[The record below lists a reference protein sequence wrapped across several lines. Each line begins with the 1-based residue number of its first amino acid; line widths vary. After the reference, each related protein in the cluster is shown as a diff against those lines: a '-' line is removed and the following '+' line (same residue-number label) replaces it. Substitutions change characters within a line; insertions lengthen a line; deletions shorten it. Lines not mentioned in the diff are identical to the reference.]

1 MADKKIVLDVVLNT
15 ANSAASLK
23 DIKKSLKELQ
33 DAAIQF
39 GEGTEE
45 FEKISAAAGELKD
58 KLEDVNQAINAKKG
72 TGFEK
77 LGGELG
83 ILGDKINGLDFT
95 GINESVGRFAGQLKS
110 FSFKDIIEG
119 AKGFGQVLGTL
130 GKAIL
135 SNPLFLLA
143 AVVIG
148 IGAALFALKDKIK
161 IVGDAIAFLGDI
173 IDGVIQFF
181 KDLSDAIGLTTFAAE
196 ESAQAQVDAA
206 KKSQAAVE
214 ERYDAEKRLAKAAG
228 KDVSEIELQK
238 QEALR
243 ETLNQQIEGLETI
256 QELNGKLTEDQQ
268 KEYDELQKAL
278 RESNLVT
285 QETIIAQETKAAED
299 RKKLEEKEADDRKKR
314 AEKAAADAKKAA
326 EERAAANKA
335 LIKQIEDQE
344 ISLIKNDEERE
355 FAKAVLDNERAIKAI
370 EESKANN
377 EIKNKAL
384 IEQGLVFQAQLK
396 AINDKAA
403 ADKKAAD
410 EKALE
415 EKKAADKAAL
425 DLKNADKLAGAE
437 LAVEKNQKDLQA
449 KIDLLTVQRD
459 IDLQNEALTAN
470 EKLLIQQKYSND
482 VNALRDADLEKEKQ
496 RKQQEQAATLEIAN
510 ATTNSL
516 MALSDLYFAV
526 KLANTTK
533 GYKEEEKAARQQFKI
548 NKSLSIVSATI
559 SGIQGV
565 VNALSAQSTIPE
577 PYGTILKVANAVA
590 VGVAAAANIAKIS
603 AQQFNPGSSGGGGGG
618 SAAASPNAPAGI
630 AAAATPNVPQQ
641 KPNDFSLFGTA
652 GKANNLSQSK
662 PTEIRAVVLESDIT
676 NTQKKVNNFKTASEL

>member
-77 LGGELG
+77 LGGELDV
-83 ILGDKINGLDFT
+83 LKNKINGLDFT

-196 ESAQAQVDAA
+196 ESAQAQIDAA
-206 KKSQAAVE
+206 KKSQTAVE
-214 ERYDAEKRLAKAAG
+214 ERYNAEKRLAKAAG

-326 EERAAANKA
+326 EERAAANKD

-344 ISLIKNDEERE
+344 ISLIKNDEERA

-370 EESKANN
+370 EESKASN

-384 IEQGLVFQAQLK
+384 IEQELVFQAQLK

-425 DLKNADKLAGAE
+425 DLKNADKLAKSE
-437 LAVEKNQKDLQA
+437 LKVVENENDTKA
-449 KIDLLTVQRD
+449 KIALLETQRD
-459 IDLQNEALTAN
+459 IELQNEMLTG
-470 EKLLIQQKYSND
+470 EQKKVIRAKY
-482 VNALRDADLEKEKQ
+482 AKEIADLELSEEE
-496 RKQQEQAATLEIAN
+496 RKKN
-510 ATTNSL
+510 ATFDIAKASNDSL

-526 KLANTTK
+526 KLANTKK
-533 GYKEEEKAARQQFKI
+533 GSKEEEKAARQQFKI